1 MRRTGADV
9 GQTPHRQRGAIGPW
23 ADVYLWRLLFD
34 RDSYTKESVAG
45 GPGVAGHTETGHTER
60 GHTETGHMEAGR

>member
-1 MRRTGADV
+1 MLVKRLTGNGVPSA
-9 GQTPHRQRGAIGPW
+9 PGP
-23 ADVYLWRLLFD
+23 DVYLWRLLFD